1 MKTDPRTLF
10 HRTIIGITI
19 FILLPFVYSCG
30 DKPTTPQEFTDWTS
44 ATPESQGLNPYILDT
59 LTTRLQAGELGKVS
73 SLLIVRGGKLVYEEY
88 FRGFG
93 ADDLHVVHSVTK
105 SIAATLVG
113 MAVDEGKITSVQT
126 KLFDYFPS
134 YTNLANPSADKDSI
148 TLAHVLQMRAG
159 FEWDEQSTPYGTAE
173 NPVTRLYQSA
183 DMFKFVLDL
192 PMADPPGTKFV
203 YNTGSSMLLS
213 GVIAHAVGRD
223 VESYAKDKLFTPLNI
238 TEYTWITG
246 PNNVHPTGDGLSLR
260 PRDMAK
266 IGYLYLQ
273 DGVWSGRRLL
283 SGAWIAASTQP
294 YTQFTDGTGYGY
306 QWWLLSMEFGP
317 LTIFSPFAAGW
328 GDQYIIIVPILNMV
342 VVSTAEHFADEQSFI
357 DEIVFD
363 YILESAMGN

>member
-1 MKTDPRTLF
+1 MKVNRCLII
-10 HRTIIGITI
+10 HRVVFIIILMAPAFAI
-19 FILLPFVYSCG
+19 FSCG
-30 DKPTTPQEFTDWTS
+30 DKSTQPEEFTEWTVAS
-44 ATPESQGLNPYILDT
+44 PESQGLNPFILDT
-59 LTTRLQAGELGKVS
+59 LTIKLQVGELGKIS

-93 ADDLHVVHSVTK
+93 AEDLHVVHSVTK

-113 MAVDEGKITSVQT
+113 MAIDEGKISSVQT
-126 KLFDYFPS
+126 GLLDFFPS
-134 YTNLANPSADKDSI
+134 YTDLANPSADKDNI

-159 FEWDEQSTPYGTAE
+159 FAWDEQSTPYGTAE
-173 NPVTRLYQSA
+173 NPVTHLYQSP

-223 VESYAKDKLFTPLNI
+223 VESYAEDKLFTPLGI
-238 TEYTWITG
+238 TEYSWPRG

-266 IGYLYLQ
+266 IGYLYLR

-283 SGAWIAASTQP
+283 SSGWIAASTQP
-294 YTQFTDGTGYGY
+294 YTHFTNGSAYGY
-306 QWWLLSMEFGP
+306 QWWLLSMPFGEFT
-317 LTIFSPFAAGW
+317 LYAPFAAGW
-328 GDQYIIIVPILNMV
+328 GDQFIIVVPLLNMV
-342 VVSTAEHFADEQSFI
+342 VVTTAEHFSGEQSHI
-357 DEIVFD
+357 DEVLFD
-363 YILESAMGN
+363 YILEAARGD